1 MNEHNSSSAHT
12 RGSILVGKDVETRLK
27 ELARVPVLLVAC
39 DYDGT
44 LAPITDNPDKA
55 RPTRESVAAVRQLAS
70 MPDTHVAVIS
80 GRALRDLAAL
90 SRLPEEIHLVGSHG
104 SEFDVGFADDLRPE
118 QQDLRDRLLKELN
131 QIARRDLGFII
142 EPKPAG
148 VAFHYRKADPE
159 IAAEAL
165 DAILNGPGKWEGV
178 HLKSGKMVMELSVL
192 DLNKGHALDR
202 LRAEVSAE
210 AVVFAGD
217 DVTDEQAFA
226 HLGGPDLGLKVGPGL
241 TLAHAR
247 LENPLE
253 VAQALALLAERRRAW
268 LMGEHALPIERHSLL
283 SNQSTVALVTADAS
297 VNWMCHPRADSPA
310 VFAGL
315 LGGAR
320 AGHFSISRHDKSP
333 PISHRYLDGTMI
345 TETRWSDITVTD
357 YLDCS
362 DQGSSVSPEQVQIPS
377 GPLPEQVQ
385 IPSGSSASAG
395 RTNLIRVVEG
405 TGRIRIE
412 FAPRLD
418 FSRAPTGVHVT
429 NGGLGVWGAAETM
442 ILLSPGVSWDIVNDG
457 PHQTAVADVQL
468 DGTPLELTLCLGVH
482 LHPPRSGRAET
493 DRRRITKQYW
503 RDWVEGLTLP
513 PVAAEEV
520 ARSALVLKA
529 LCYKPSGAVMAAATT
544 SLPEVMG
551 GVRNWDYRYCWP
563 RDASMS
569 AAALLSLGSTQ
580 EAGALLDWI
589 LDRVEHLPSPEQLRP
604 VYPLVGD
611 EALPEAVLPELAGYA
626 GSRPVRIGNAAE
638 HQVQLDV
645 FGPVVNLAWQLCQ
658 VGMTLTERHWQ
669 LVKAVVG
676 AVATRWHQPDHGI
689 WEERRPP
696 RHHVHSKV
704 MCWMAVDRAI
714 KIAQRL
720 DRDLARCWSPLRHR
734 IAADVIENGWSE
746 QRRSYTSAYGSTDID
761 AGLLWIG
768 LSGLIPPTDSRFV
781 STLKAV
787 ESELRD
793 GHTVYR
799 YRHDDGLPGMEG
811 GFLICTSWL
820 IEAYVLIGQLDD
832 ARTLFDRYLDLCGP
846 TGLLPEQYD
855 PRTERLL
862 GNHPQAYSHL
872 GLINAALALSS
883 ANHG

>member
-1 MNEHNSSSAHT
+1 MTNDSSTMSAEE
-12 RGSILVGKDVETRLK
+12 VDARLR

-44 LAPITDNPDKA
+44 LAPIIDNPDEA
-55 RPTRESVAAVRQLAS
+55 RPIRESVAALRQLAA

-104 SEFDVGFADDLRPE
+104 TEFDVGFANDLSPE
-118 QQDLRDRLLKELN
+118 QWEQRERILQELN
-131 QIARRDLGFII
+131 DVARRDHGFII

-159 IAAEAL
+159 IAA
-165 DAILNGPGKWEGV
+165 DAVVEVLNGPGALDGV
-178 HLKSGKMVMELSVL
+178 HVKTGKMVVELSVL
-192 DLNKGHALDR
+192 DLNKGDALDR
-202 LRAEVSAE
+202 LRTDVSAE
-210 AVVFAGD
+210 AVIFAGD
-217 DVTDEQAFA
+217 DVTDEDGFA
-226 HLGGPDLGLKVGPGL
+226 RLAGPDFGLKVGDGPS
-241 TLAHAR
+241 LAHAR
-247 LENPLE
+247 LDDPQS
-253 VAQALALLAERRRAW
+253 VAQVLALLAERRRTW
-268 LMGEHALPIERHSLL
+268 LVGEHALPIERHSLL
-283 SNQSTVALVTADAS
+283 SDQRTVALVTADAS

-310 VFAGL
+310 VFAEL

-320 AGHFSISRHDKSP
+320 AGHFSISRHDDSP

-345 TETRWSDITVTD
+345 TETRWSDVTVTD

-362 DQGSSVSPEQVQIPS
+362 DQRPFQP
-377 GPLPEQVQ
+377 
-385 IPSGSSASAG
+385 AG
-395 RTNLIRVVEG
+395 RTNLIRAIVG

-418 FSRAPTGVHVT
+418 FGRAPTGLHAID
-429 NGGLGVWGAAETM
+429 GGLEVAGAAETM
-442 ILLSPGVSWDIVNDG
+442 ILLSPGVRWDIVDDG
-457 PHQTAVADVQL
+457 PHQTAIADVQL
-468 DGTPLELTLCLGVH
+468 DSTPLELVLRLGVH
-482 LHPPRSGRAET
+482 WGPYRLDLTEA
-493 DRRRITKQYW
+493 DRRTITADHWQSW
-503 RDWVEGLTLP
+503 AQRLSLP
-513 PVAAEEV
+513 SVASEEV
-520 ARSALVLKA
+520 ERSALVLKA
-529 LCYKPSGAVMAAATT
+529 LCHQPSGAMLAAATT
-544 SLPEVMG
+544 SLPEVLG

-569 AAALLSLGSTQ
+569 AAALLALGSSQ
-580 EAGALLDWI
+580 EACDLLDWI

-645 FGPVVNLAWQLCQ
+645 FGPVVDLAWRLCDAE
-658 VGMTLTERHWQ
+658 VTLTERHWEV
-669 LVKAVVG
+669 VKAVVG
-676 AVATRWHQPDHGI
+676 AVATRWGEPDHGI

-714 KIAQRL
+714 KIAERI
-720 DRDLARCWSPLRHR
+720 DPELAPHWRPLRHQ
-734 IAADVIENGWSE
+734 IAADVILNGWSE
-746 QRRSYTSAYGSTDID
+746 QRRSYTTAYGSDDLD
-761 AGLLWIG
+761 ASLLWIG
-768 LSGLIPPTDSRFV
+768 LSGLLPPDDSRFV

-787 ESELRD
+787 ESDLRD
-793 GHTVYR
+793 GQTVYR
-799 YRHDDGLPGMEG
+799 YRHDDGLPGTEG

-832 ARTLFDRYLDLCGP
+832 ARALFDRYLDLCGP

-855 PRTERLL
+855 PASERLL

-872 GLINAALALSS
+872 GLINAAIALSGP
-883 ANHG
+883 NGD

>member
-1 MNEHNSSSAHT
+1 MTEATGSSTAAREPIT
-12 RGSILVGKDVETRLK
+12 ITENVDARLR

-44 LAPITDNPDKA
+44 LAPIIDNPDEA
-55 RPTRESVAAVRQLAS
+55 RPTRESVAALRHLAT

-104 SEFDVGFADDLRPE
+104 TEFDVGFADELSPE
-118 QQDLRDRLLKELN
+118 QRERRDRVLEALN
-131 QIARRDLGFII
+131 DMARCDRGFII

-159 IAAEAL
+159 IAAKSVSEVL
-165 DAILNGPGKWEGV
+165 SGPGTWDGV
-178 HLKSGKMVMELSVL
+178 HVKSGKMVLELSVL
-192 DLNKGHALDR
+192 DLNKGDALDR
-202 LRAEVSAE
+202 LRTDVSAE
-210 AVVFAGD
+210 AVIFAGD
-217 DVTDEQAFA
+217 DVTDEDAFA
-226 HLGGPDLGLKVGPGL
+226 RLAGPDLGLKVGPGP
-241 TLAHAR
+241 TLARAR
-247 LENPLE
+247 LNDPLA

-268 LMGEHALPIERHSLL
+268 LMGEHGLPIERHSLL
-283 SNQSTVALVTADAS
+283 SDQRTVALVTADAT

-320 AGHFSISRHDKSP
+320 EGHFSVSRPDDSP

-345 TETRWSDITVTD
+345 AETRWPDVTVTD

-362 DQGSSVSPEQVQIPS
+362 DQRPFEP
-377 GPLPEQVQ
+377 
-385 IPSGSSASAG
+385 AG
-395 RTNLIRVVEG
+395 RTNLIRAIDG
-405 TGRIRIE
+405 SGRIRIE

-418 FSRAPTGVHVT
+418 FGRAPTGLHVID
-429 NGGLGVWGAAETM
+429 GGLEVWGAAEAM
-442 ILLSPGVSWDIVNDG
+442 VLLSPGVGWDIVDDG
-457 PHQTAVADVQL
+457 PHQTAVAEVAL
-468 DGTPLELTLCLGVH
+468 DEAPLELDLRLGAH
-482 LHPPRSGRAET
+482 GRPHRSEMTEA
-493 DRRRITKQYW
+493 DRRQATERHW
-503 RDWVEGLTLP
+503 RDWVQKLALP
-513 PVAAEEV
+513 PTATEEV
-520 ARSALVLKA
+520 ERSALVLKA
-529 LCYKPSGAVMAAATT
+529 LCHQPSGAMLAAATT

-569 AAALLSLGSTQ
+569 AAALLSLGSSQ
-580 EAGALLDWI
+580 EAGDLLDWI

-645 FGPVVNLAWQLCQ
+645 FGPVVDLAWRLCDAE
-658 VGMTLTERHWQ
+658 VTLTERHWEV
-669 LVKAVVG
+669 VKAVVG
-676 AVATRWHQPDHGI
+676 AVATRWHEPDHGI

-720 DRDLARCWSPLRHR
+720 DRDLAPYWRPLRHQ
-734 IAADVIENGWSE
+734 IAADVIENGWNE
-746 QRRSYTSAYGSTDID
+746 QRHSYTTAYGSTDVD
-761 AGLLWIG
+761 ASLLWIG
-768 LSGLIPPTDSRFV
+768 LSGLLPAGDTRFV

-793 GHTVYR
+793 GQTVYR
-799 YRHDDGLPGMEG
+799 YRHDDGLPGTEG
-811 GFLICTSWL
+811 GFLICASWL
-820 IEAYVLIGQLDD
+820 IEAYVLIGQIDD

-855 PRTERLL
+855 PATERLL

-872 GLINAALALSS
+872 GLINAALALSA
-883 ANHG
+883 ANGG

>member
-1 MNEHNSSSAHT
+1 MTEGGPVGPLMSADE
-12 RGSILVGKDVETRLK
+12 VDARLR

-44 LAPITDNPDKA
+44 LAPIIDNPDEA
-55 RPTRESVAAVRQLAS
+55 RPLRESVAALRQLAA

-104 SEFDVGFADDLRPE
+104 TEFDVGFAEHLSPE
-118 QQDLRDRLLKELN
+118 QRDLRDRVLGELN
-131 QIARRDLGFII
+131 DIARRDHGFII

-159 IAAEAL
+159 IAGAAVTDVL
-165 DAILNGPGKWEGV
+165 KGPGKWRGV
-178 HLKSGKMVMELSVL
+178 HLKTGKMVVELSVL
-192 DLNKGHALDR
+192 NLNKGDALDR
-202 LRAEVSAE
+202 LRADISAE

-217 DVTDEQAFA
+217 DATDEDAFA
-226 HLGGPDLGLKVGPGL
+226 RLAGPDLGLKVGQGQ
-241 TLAHAR
+241 TLATAR
-247 LENPLE
+247 LEDPQA
-253 VAQALALLAERRRAW
+253 VAQALALVAERRRAW

-283 SNQSTVALVTADAS
+283 SDQRTVALVTADGS

-320 AGHFSISRHDKSP
+320 AGHFSVSRPDDSP

-345 TETRWSDITVTD
+345 TETRWSDVTVTD

-362 DQGSSVSPEQVQIPS
+362 DQRPAEP
-377 GPLPEQVQ
+377 
-385 IPSGSSASAG
+385 AG
-395 RTNLIRVVEG
+395 RTNLIRAIDG

-418 FSRAPTGVHVT
+418 FGRAPTGLHMID
-429 NGGLGVWGAAETM
+429 GGLEVRGAAETM
-442 ILLSPGVSWDIVNDG
+442 VLLSPGVNWDIVDQG
-457 PHQTAVADVQL
+457 PHQTAIAEVQL
-468 DGTPLELTLCLGVH
+468 DGSPLELMLRLGVH
-482 LHPPRSGRAET
+482 GRPHRT
-493 DRRRITKQYW
+493 DLTEADCRQVTEHHW
-503 RDWVEGLTLP
+503 RDWAQKLTLP
-513 PVAAEEV
+513 PVASEEV
-520 ARSALVLKA
+520 ERSALVLKA
-529 LCYKPSGAVMAAATT
+529 LCHQPSGAMLAAATT

-569 AAALLSLGSTQ
+569 AAALLALGSSQ
-580 EAGALLDWI
+580 EASDLLDWI

-645 FGPVVNLAWQLCQ
+645 FGPVVDLAWRLCDAEGT
-658 VGMTLTERHWQ
+658 VGDRHWEV
-669 LVKAVVG
+669 VKAVVG
-676 AVATRWHQPDHGI
+676 AVATRWAEPDHGI

-696 RHHVHSKV
+696 RHHVHSRV

-714 KIAQRL
+714 KIAERI
-720 DRDLARCWSPLRHR
+720 DPEMAPYWRPLRHQ
-734 IAADVIENGWSE
+734 IAADVILNGWSE
-746 QRRSYTSAYGSTDID
+746 QRCSYTTAYDSTDVD
-761 AGLLWIG
+761 ASLLWIG
-768 LSGLIPPTDSRFV
+768 LSGLLPPNDSRFV

-787 ESELRD
+787 ESDLRD
-793 GHTVYR
+793 GQTVYR
-799 YRHDDGLPGMEG
+799 YRHDDGLPGTEG

-832 ARTLFDRYLDLCGP
+832 ARALFDRYLDLCGP

-855 PRTERLL
+855 PVSERLL

-872 GLINAALALSS
+872 GLINAAIALS
-883 ANHG
+883 APNGC